1 MKRLDRGALVE
12 ALLPPVLALAIALVL
27 GDLLILA
34 FGQSPAMVYRLLVDG
49 TWGNPYGLGQVL
61 YKATTL
67 ACTGLAVAVGLR
79 AGLFNIGAES
89 QLAAGAFAAA
99 LMGLVLPAGVPW
111 PLAVPA
117 CLCAAAA
124 AGGAVGALAGWL
136 KARFGA
142 HEVIVTIM
150 LNFIVLAL
158 LNWAVAAKLHEPET
172 LHTPTVH
179 SGAVARLADTFAPLH
194 GSAANWMVAVVVLLA
209 CVVTV
214 VLFRTRF
221 GFDLRA
227 AGLQPDAAEAAGI
240 RVPRVWISAMAL
252 AGALAGIGGTN
263 FVLGYKGYYEDG
275 LAGGSGFLG
284 IAVALVG
291 RNHPLGVLLA
301 SLLFATLSQGGLAI
315 HAAVPKQL
323 VEVLQATVI
332 LAMAATAPEVRRL
345 LRAGLRPRRRGDDAA
360 PAGGTKENA

>member
-1 MKRLDRGALVE
+1 MSATGSVTPSPKPGFDRTALVE
-12 ALLPPVLALAIALVL
+12 ALLPPLLALLIALVL

-34 FGQSPAMVYRLLVDG
+34 FGQSPAMVYRLLIDG

-67 ACTGLAVAVGLR
+67 SFTGLAVAVGLR

-99 LMGLVLPAGVPW
+99 IAGLALPHGTPW
-111 PLAVPA
+111 LLAVPL
-117 CLCAAAA
+117 CLAAAA
-124 AGGAVGALAGWL
+124 FGGALVGALAGFL
-136 KARFGA
+136 KARFGY
-142 HEVIVTIM
+142 
-150 LNFIVLAL
+150 
-158 LNWAVAAKLHEPET
+158 
-172 LHTPTVH
+172 
-179 SGAVARLADTFAPLH
+179 
-194 GSAANWMVAVVVLLA
+194 
-209 CVVTV
+209 
-214 VLFRTRF
+214 
-221 GFDLRA
+221 DLRA
-227 AGLQPDAAEAAGI
+227 AGLQPDAAEAGGI
-240 RVPRVWISAMAL
+240 KVNRVWVSAMAL
-252 AGALAGIGGTN
+252 AGALAGLGGTN

-275 LAGGSGFLG
+275 LAGGAGFMG

-291 RNHPLGVLLA
+291 RNHPFGVLLA

-345 LRAGLRPRRRGDDAA
+345 LRNAVLPRRGTASAGR
-360 PAGGTKENA
+360 AGGSGSGA

>member
-1 MKRLDRGALVE
+1 MSRRLDRAALVE
-12 ALLPPVLALAIALVL
+12 AFLPPVLALLIAVVL
-27 GDLLILA
+27 GDVLILA
-34 FGQSPAMVYRLLVDG
+34 FGQSPATVYRLLIDG

-99 LMGLVLPAGVPW
+99 ITGLVLPHGLSGWV
-111 PLAVPA
+111 AVP
-117 CLCAAAA
+117 LCVLAAM
-124 AGGAVGALAGWL
+124 AGGALVGGLAGFL

-150 LNFIVLAL
+150 LNFVVLAL

-179 SGAVARLADTFAPLH
+179 AGALDRLAGVFPSLH
-194 GSAANWMVAVVVLLA
+194 GSAANWTLLLA
-209 CVVTV
+209 AAAAGVVTV
-214 VLFRTRF
+214 LLFRTRF
-221 GFDLRA
+221 GYELRA
-227 AGLQPDAAEAAGI
+227 SGLQPDAAEAGGI
-240 RVPRVWISAMAL
+240 VVPRVWVGAMAL
-252 AGALAGIGGTN
+252 AGALAGLGGTN

-275 LAGGSGFLG
+275 LAGGAGFMG

-345 LRAGLRPRRRGDDAA
+345 LRAAVRPRRAA
-360 PAGGTKENA
+360 AGGAGGGA